1 MTDHLANSDIEATR
15 DCQAVRPQRWPARLA
30 TLGVAAFGLLV
41 ALAYPGIGATQSAET
56 AAAPSDDEAIETI
69 MVTARKRS
77 ESVADVPEAI
87 SVFSAES
94 LQDFNIQNF
103 SDYATKV
110 PNVSFT
116 YGGGPTGFAD
126 ARSVAIRGITGQNLT
141 GTAGAT
147 GFYIDDTP
155 VPGSVDPRVLDID
168 NIEILKGPQG
178 TLYGESSL
186 GGNVKLVTKQP
197 DLNENGYGYMA
208 EAGLTSGG
216 GSMDGGG
223 NFIGNLVLVP
233 DHMALRIVL
242 FANHDAGYLTRTYPN
257 PSDPNAVAAETNPN
271 QAVSRISVGDQG
283 ADGSGGGS
291 LALRWDVTSA
301 FTATMRVMF
310 QDTSYHGFDATYAPL
325 PSFTPV
331 YTLNRAFN
339 VQPEASDDW
348 ALPSLDLKYAGTGWS
363 IVSSSSFFY
372 RHTSDIEDSTYGTD
386 QVFNYYYGV
395 PQGTI
400 PPQPY
405 LWDGEHYHNQAT
417 EELRFSFDPID
428 NWSGT
433 FGGYYS
439 HTHTRFTIPPTY
451 ANGLAAEDLWP
462 TNLIWQ
468 QTNPGLQK
476 DSSLFGE
483 VYYKFL
489 DKFNLTL
496 GARQYWLAQESGYT
510 ANGFLNDGYQ
520 PNVPQSNSESGFSP
534 KVSLSYQA
542 TDAAMIYASASK
554 GFRAGGAQSVLS
566 FCSQPGLPANDIA
579 HLQSDT
585 LWTYEL
591 GTKIQPQPGLL
602 ITADVY
608 HIVWDNLQQQVAL
621 ACGFYFDVN
630 GNQAQVNGAEI
641 EATGRIARGLEL
653 RLTGGWEHTDINDP
667 GPLGAVGIAQ
677 GSQILGV
684 PTWNASVGLVYTQ
697 PLTSTLKGIIS
708 ADYSYTGDS
717 LSLLNGGTGAEVTRP
732 AFSLVNL
739 RFGVERGDYEMSLN
753 VHNLLDAKPNLGDLG
768 YVGYAQFV
776 ANSSGAAIVGPSGYP
791 TTVIPQVAT
800 MQPLTVM
807 LQFQKRL

>member
-1 MTDHLANSDIEATR
+1 MKHSITTSNVIADSSCAAIGAR
-15 DCQAVRPQRWPARLA
+15 RAAVRAGA
-30 TLGVAAFGLLV
+30 LGAAVAAVLSGM
-41 ALAYPGIGATQSAET
+41 AYPQL
-56 AAAPSDDEAIETI
+56 AAAQAADTSAVADDQIETI

-87 SVFSAES
+87 SVFGAEA

-197 DLNENGYGYMA
+197 DVNENGYGYMA

-216 GSMDGGG
+216 GSIDGGG
-223 NFIGNLVLVP
+223 NFIANLVLVP
-233 DHMALRIVL
+233 DRMALRVVL

-257 PSDPNAVAAETNPN
+257 PSDSDAVAAESNPN
-271 QAVSRISVGDQG
+271 LAVSRISVGDQG

-291 LALRWDVTSA
+291 LALRWNVTND
-301 FTATMRVMF
+301 FTATARVMF
-310 QDTSYHGFDATYAPL
+310 QDTSYHGFDSTYAPL
-325 PSFTPV
+325 PSYTPI

-348 ALPSLDLKYAGTGWS
+348 TLPSLDLKYAGTGWS

-372 RHTSDIEDSTYGTD
+372 RHTSDIEDSTYGTE
-386 QVFNYYYGV
+386 QFYTTYFGL
-395 PQGTI
+395 PQGT
-400 PPQPY
+400 PPQQPY

-433 FGGYYS
+433 FGAYYS

-451 ANGLAAEDLWP
+451 ASGLVTDGLWP
-462 TNLIWQ
+462 TDLIWQ
-468 QTNPGLQK
+468 QTNPGLEK

-496 GARQYWLAQESGYT
+496 GGRQYWLSQDAGYT
-510 ANGFLNDGYQ
+510 ANGYIDFGYQ
-520 PNVPQSNSESGFSP
+520 PNIPENNSESGFSP

-542 TDAAMIYASASK
+542 TDKSMVYASASK
-554 GFRAGGAQSVLS
+554 GFRAGGAQALLS
-566 FCSQPGLPANDIA
+566 YCAQGGLPAQDIA
-579 HLQSDT
+579 HLKSDT

-608 HIVWDNLQQQVAL
+608 HIVWNNLQQQVAL
-621 ACGFYFDVN
+621 TCGFYFDVN
-630 GNQAQVNGAEI
+630 GNQAAVNGAEV
-641 EATGRIARGLEL
+641 EVTGRIAPGLEL
-653 RLTGGWEHTDINDP
+653 RLTGGWEHTDIDNP
-667 GPLGAVGIAQ
+667 GPLGDPGIGVLE
-677 GSQILGV
+677 GSQVPGV
-684 PTWNASVGLVYTQ
+684 PTWNASVGLAYTQ
-697 PLTSTLKGIIS
+697 PLSGTLKGIIS
-708 ADYSYTGDS
+708 ADYSYTGNS
-717 LSLLNGGTGAEVTRP
+717 LAVLNGGAGDQVTRP

-739 RFGVERGDYEMSLN
+739 KFGVERDAYELSLN
-753 VHNLLDAKPNLGDLG
+753 VHNLLNTKPNLGDLG

-776 ANSSGAAIVGPSGYP
+776 ANAAGQVTYNGAGLP
-791 TTVIPQVAT
+791 TVIPQVAT